1 MSTFTTNKNIEK
13 PAHGSYANAWDVP
26 ANADFD
32 LIDSALAGTVGI
44 TVTGAS
50 GTVALLVAQ
59 YTPPNIEFTGTLT
72 NNVTYALPTGVGWV
86 GTLYNNTSGAYT
98 LQFGVSGGGAI
109 VLAQGVRTAVVVD
122 SSGNVALF
130 DTNTLA
136 AAEAFAIGAA
146 NTAQSNAEAFAT
158 AADVVVT
165 SDTEAFATAAA
176 NAAQTNAENFTSASY
191 APLASPALTGTPTVN
206 GAAFGPTSGTF
217 TPTWT
222 GFSVAPTGA
231 INWEKN
237 GKQVTLTALAAVTGT
252 SNSNVMTL
260 SGLPAACT
268 PSSGNPIV
276 LSIIEDNS
284 TNQRTAACFVLN
296 SGGISF
302 NQLILLSGSWVGP
315 NPNVFT
321 ASGSKGLPTGW
332 TITYVVD

>member
-59 YTPPNIEFTGTLT
+59 YTPPNIQFTGTLT
-72 NNVTYALPTGVGWV
+72 RSDLRASTGVGWV
-86 GTLYNNTSGAYT
+86 RTLYNNTSGAHT
-98 LQFGVSGGGAI
+98 LQFGISGGGAI
-109 VLAQGVRTAVVVD
+109 VLAQG
-122 SSGNVALF
+122 S
-130 DTNTLA
+130 
-136 AAEAFAIGAA
+136 
-146 NTAQSNAEAFAT
+146 
-158 AADVVVT
+158 
-165 SDTEAFATAAA
+165 
-176 NAAQTNAENFTSASY
+176 
-191 APLASPALTGTPTVN
+191 APLWLSILVATSRSFIPIRSQLPKLSPLLRRILHSPMPRLCDGRRCGRHFGHRSIRNRSGQCRSDECREFHERLLRTSSIASANWNSNREWRGVWSDLWYFHTDMDW
-206 GAAFGPTSGTF
+206 FY
-217 TPTWT
+217 
-222 GFSVAPTGA
+222 VAPTGA
-231 INWEKN
+231 INWKKN

-284 TNQRTAACFVLN
+284 TNQRTARALF
-296 SGGISF
+296 
-302 NQLILLSGSWVGP
+302 
-315 NPNVFT
+315 
-321 ASGSKGLPTGW
+321 
-332 TITYVVD
+332 